1 VTDEA
6 RRARFP
12 AGAALTFAA
21 MEQAGCEPE
30 LDALR
35 EAEPVSWVPAIG
47 GWLVTSRAAARE
59 VLRNPSATV
68 EAQENLVRASLGV
81 MMLTRDGDEHARLRK
96 PFEPPFKLAAVEQ
109 TFADVIRG
117 EATSLLDG
125 LTEAGGGELGEEFAA
140 PFAVRMA
147 GRLLGISLADTRQV
161 SEFYA
166 AFAAAMVYDGNPE
179 PQRLADRARADLN
192 QILHR
197 ELDRSRHQA
206 SRSITSLVASSAAGI
221 TDAEIVAQLRVI
233 MFGAI
238 ETIQASIMNTLL
250 LLLQHPDQLTAVRE
264 DASLLTAAGEEARRL
279 IPPVSFAER
288 WTRQPVQAGGVTIP
302 ADEFIGV
309 SILAANRDPET
320 FADPATFDIRRTNSS
335 RALGFSFG
343 PHTCLGLHVARL
355 ETRIA
360 LEQVLARLP
369 GLRLTGHEP
378 PERLRLPPA
387 RRHAPHLEQLTGD
400 PDSAACRGYP
410 CP

>member
-1 VTDEA
+1 LVYQAQVDLATDAA

-12 AGAALTFAA
+12 AGAALTFAD
-21 MEQAGCEPE
+21 MEQAGHEQA
-30 LDALR
+30 LDTLR

-47 GWLVTSRAAARE
+47 GWLVTSRQAARE
-59 VLRNPSATV
+59 VLRNPIATV

-81 MMLTRDGDEHARLRK
+81 MMLTSDGDEHARLRK
-96 PFEPPFKLAAVEQ
+96 PFEPPFKIGVVEQ
-109 TFADVIRG
+109 TFTDVIRG
-117 EATSLLDG
+117 EVTSLLDG
-125 LTEAGGGELGEEFAA
+125 LAAVGRGEIGAEFAA

-147 GRLLGISLADTRQV
+147 GRLLGISLEDTRQI
-161 SEFYA
+161 SELYA

-179 PQRLADRARADLN
+179 PQRLADKARADLN

-221 TDAEIVAQLRVI
+221 ADDEIVAQLRVI

-250 LLLQHPDQLTAVRE
+250 LLLQHPEQLAAVRA
-264 DASLLTAAGEEARRL
+264 DAALLTAAGEEARRL

-288 WTRQPVQAGGVTIP
+288 WTRQPVQVGGVTIP
-302 ADEFIGV
+302 AGEFIGV

-320 FADPATFDIRRTNSS
+320 FEDPARFDVRRKNSA
-335 RALGFSFG
+335 RALVFSFG

-355 ETRIA
+355 ETSIA
-360 LEQVLARLP
+360 LGEILARLP
-369 GLRLTGHEP
+369 GLRLTGYEP
-378 PERLRLPPA
+378 PSGFAFRRPA
-387 RRHAPHLEQLTGD
+387 FMHLGWGD
-400 PDSAACRGYP
+400 
-410 CP
+410 